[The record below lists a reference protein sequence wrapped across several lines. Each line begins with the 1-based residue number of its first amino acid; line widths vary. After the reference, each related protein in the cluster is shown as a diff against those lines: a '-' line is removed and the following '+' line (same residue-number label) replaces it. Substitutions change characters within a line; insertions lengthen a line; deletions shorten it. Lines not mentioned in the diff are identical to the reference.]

1 MNNRYEESESLSRKV
16 IRGGAWVFAMRIT
29 NRGLG
34 FIRTIILA
42 RLLVP
47 EDFGLLGIAMI
58 VVVTLEI
65 FSQTGFQAALIQ
77 KKENVE
83 SYLDTAWT
91 ISAVRGVLIFIIL
104 FFSAPMAASFFNLP
118 QATLV
123 IRIIAISSIL
133 TGLRNIG
140 IIFFQKEFKF
150 NKQFLFGFS
159 STLTDLVVSVALVFV
174 LRNVWALV
182 WGGLAGNS
190 IRLFMSY
197 LLHPYRPRVRFEKV
211 EAKKLFGFG
220 RWILGSGVL
229 LFLATQ
235 GADIFVG
242 KMLGVTALGFYS
254 LAFLLSNLPESEITH
269 VISQVTFPAYSKMQD
284 NIPRLRE
291 SYLKVL
297 QFTAVIAIP
306 LACGI
311 FILAPE
317 FTKLFLGDKWLPMVP
332 AMKVLALA
340 SLVRSI
346 AATAG
351 PVFHGIGKPRIDTVW
366 QVVRLIV
373 LVILIYP
380 LTMRWGILGA
390 SISVLFSILVSTLG
404 FSSMVLKITECE
416 FKNFGKM
423 IALPLLCSII
433 MMVVVIVL
441 KSSVQPTGFLE
452 IFFIIGA
459 GATSYFFLMFL
470 FDRLFN
476 YGIREIIKESIELL

>member
-1 MNNRYEESESLSRKV
+1 MNNRYEEPESLSRKV
-16 IRGGAWVFAMRIT
+16 LRGGAWVFALRIT

-47 EDFGLLGIAMI
+47 EDFGLLGIAML

-91 ISAVRGVLIFIIL
+91 ISAVRGVLLFFIL
-104 FFSAPMAASFFNLP
+104 FFFAPMAASFFNSP
-118 QATLV
+118 KAALV
-123 IRIIAISSIL
+123 IKIIAISSIFA
-133 TGLRNIG
+133 GFRNIG
-140 IIFFQKEFKF
+140 VIFFQKELKF
-150 NKQFLFGFS
+150 NKQFLFDFS
-159 STLTDLVVSVALVFV
+159 ATSTDLVVSVALTFV

-182 WGGLAGNS
+182 WGGLVGNF

-211 EAKKLFGFG
+211 EAKELFGFG
-220 RWILGSGVL
+220 KWILGSSIL

-242 KMLGVTALGFYS
+242 KMIGVTALGFYQI
-254 LAFLLSNLPESEITH
+254 AFLLSNLPDSEITH
-269 VISQVTFPAYSKMQD
+269 VISWVTFPAYSKMQD
-284 NIPRLRE
+284 DIPRLRE
-291 SYLKVL
+291 AYLKVL
-297 QFTAVIAIP
+297 QFTVLISIP
-306 LACGI
+306 LAVGI

-317 FTKLFLGDKWLPMVP
+317 FTKIFLGDKWLPMVP
-332 AMKVLALA
+332 VMQVLAFA

-351 PVFHGIGKPRIDTVW
+351 PVFHGIGKPKIDTRW

-373 LVILIYP
+373 LVVLLYP

-404 FSSMVLKITECE
+404 FSSMVIKITECE
-416 FKNFGKM
+416 FKDFGKR
-423 IALPLLCSII
+423 IVLPMLSSII

-452 IFFIIGA
+452 IFFIIGV
-459 GATSYFFLMFL
+459 GATSYFFLIFL
-470 FDRLFN
+470 FDSLLN
-476 YGIREIIKESIELL
+476 YGIRKVIKESIELL